1 MYPNVPSGA
10 TSGHEAAPLRSGGS
24 SCSDDPCTLCWRAPR
39 PFLRLVRPRGAGGQP
54 LCSSLPNPL
63 YIQAGDTQEPLL
75 KALGQKLRAS
85 TVNPITIIYMLNGSC
100 TNIAAMYNGTLLTT
114 NPNFVP
120 SQTDVPGWDPTQP
133 SPTCTIDPAGVALD
147 LANSNVFVSAC
158 TTMAAPAGIVSF
170 QGAIQ
175 PYVFVVPKAS
185 TQQAITAET
194 AYFVFGFGAADQ
206 VTPWN
211 DPLFMFIRASTKS
224 TLVSMAANIHVP
236 PNMWQGTVESS
247 SDAVVTAVATSTSPE
262 KTIGILGA
270 EVYDQSRSTLKS
282 LAFRTFQQHHAYY
295 PDSTSASR
303 DKQNLRDGHYV
314 IWSPTV
320 YLGNG
325 TLSARAQYVVDLI
338 TNKPATPTPDFDPL
352 ATVISVGLVP
362 DCAMK
367 VTRSVEAGDLS
378 LYSPAAPCGCF
389 FQSQVGTAPAS
400 CVTCASDATCNGGKC
415 RHGFCEAK

>member
-1 MYPNVPSGA
+1 MLLSNRRIHVTG
-10 TSGHEAAPLRSGGS
+10 R
-24 SCSDDPCTLCWRAPR
+24 R
-39 PFLRLVRPRGAGGQP
+39 LRLLPLGIAAIAALAPARAAHAGTP
-54 LCSSLPNPL
+54 TCSSLPNPV

-85 TVNPITIIYMLNGSC
+85 TVNPVTIIYSLNGSC
-100 TNIAAMYNGTLLTT
+100 TNIDAMYNGTKLTV
-114 NPNFVP
+114 NPSFVP

-133 SPTCTIDPAGVALD
+133 SPTCTIDPAGVPLD
-147 LANSNVFVSAC
+147 LADSNVFVSAC
-158 TTMAAPAGIVSF
+158 TTTPAPAGIGSF

-194 AYFVFGFGAADQ
+194 AYFVFGFGMTDQ
-206 VTPWN
+206 VTPWD
-211 DPLFMFIRASTKS
+211 DPNFMFIRAATKS

-236 PNMWQGTVESS
+236 PNKWQGTVEAS
-247 SDAVVTAVATSTSPE
+247 SDAVVNAVATSTSPE

-270 EVYDQSRSTLKS
+270 EVYDQNRSNLTA
-282 LAFRTFQQHHAYY
+282 LAFRTFQQHHAYF

-320 YLGNG
+320 YLGPVDTTGN
-325 TLSARAQYVVDLI
+325 LINPLAQYVVDLI
-338 TNKPATPTPDFDPL
+338 VNQPATPTPDFDPL

-389 FQSQVGTAPAS
+389 FESQTGTAPSS
-400 CVTCASDATCNGGKC
+400 CTACTSDATCNGGKC
-415 RHGFCEAK
+415 RYGYCEAK

>member
-1 MYPNVPSGA
+1 LIARRTPLA
-10 TSGHEAAPLRSGGS
+10 FAAALLAAAALTS
-24 SCSDDPCTLCWRAPR
+24 APR
-39 PFLRLVRPRGAGGQP
+39 DAAAGTP
-54 LCSSLPNPL
+54 LCSSLPNPVYL
-63 YIQAGDTQEPLL
+63 QVGDTQEPLM

-85 TVNPITIIYMLNGSC
+85 TVNPVTLIYYLNGSC
-100 TNIAAMYNGTLLTT
+100 TNINAMYAGTPLTT
-114 NPNFVP
+114 NPSYVP

-158 TTMAAPAGIVSF
+158 TNTAAPAGIASF

-175 PYVFVVPKAS
+175 PYVFVAPTAS
-185 TQQAITAET
+185 SQVGITGEE
-194 AYFVFGFGAADQ
+194 AYFVFGFGAADM

-211 DPLFMFIRASTKS
+211 DPTFMFIRAATKS

-236 PNMWQGTVESS
+236 ATKWQGTVEASS
-247 SDAVVTAVATSTSPE
+247 TAVVTAVSTSTSAE

-270 EVYDQSRSTLKS
+270 EIYDQNRSTLKS
-282 LAFRTFQQHHAYY
+282 LAFRTFGQHFAYY
-295 PDSTSASR
+295 PDSTSTAR

-320 YLGNG
+320 YLGPTGAGG
-325 TLSARAQYVVDLI
+325 TLKNPLAQYVVNLI
-338 TNKPATPTPDFDPL
+338 TNQPATPTPDFDPL

-367 VTRSVEAGDLS
+367 VTRTVEGGDLA

-389 FQSQVGTAPAS
+389 FESQVGAAPAS
-400 CVTCASDATCNGGKC
+400 CVACTSDASCNGGKC
-415 RHGFCEAK
+415 RYGYCEAM